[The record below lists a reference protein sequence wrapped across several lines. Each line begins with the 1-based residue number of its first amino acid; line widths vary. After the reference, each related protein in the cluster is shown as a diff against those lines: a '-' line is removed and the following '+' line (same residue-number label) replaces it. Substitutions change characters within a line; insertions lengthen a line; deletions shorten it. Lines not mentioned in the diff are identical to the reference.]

1 MGVHHRGACG
11 EVSARPSC
19 TACALQRCM
28 LQIHAK
34 IWSDMVGFDQICS
47 DVIRFD
53 QVCQICLD
61 LIRLGQTWKG
71 LGRYEEVCLGLTRF
85 VQI

>member
-1 MGVHHRGACG
+1 MGVRHKGACS
-11 EVSARPSC
+11 EVSAKPSC
-19 TACALQRCM
+19 TARASQRCM
-28 LQIHAK
+28 LRSQREDLVRIGQI
-34 IWSDMVGFDQICS
+34 DQICS